1 MSTTFEAREP
11 ALVPPAPKLPAP
23 FEFSAPQEALIG
35 ALGRLMRIV
44 GLVSLVFGGLVAVLG
59 LMARG
64 NAIVAL
70 VQGGMMV
77 AIGLL
82 TYSAGSR
89 FRQVVDTTGRDI
101 AHLMEALDR
110 VRTIYLVQVWVL
122 GIALAFLAAV
132 LVWAMV
138 MLATR

>member
-1 MSTTFEAREP
+1 MSTTFDAREP
-11 ALVPPAPKLPAP
+11 AAVPPAAKLPTP

-35 ALGRLMRIV
+35 SLGRLMRIV
-44 GLVSLVFGGLVAVLG
+44 GVVSLLFGVLVGVLG

-70 VQGGMMV
+70 IQAGMMV

-89 FRQVVDTTGRDI
+89 FRQVAETTGRDI

-110 VRTIYLVQVWVL
+110 VRTIYLVQVWLL

-132 LVWAMV
+132 LVWV
-138 MLATR
+138 TVVLATR

>member
-1 MSTTFEAREP
+1 MSTTFDAREP
-11 ALVPPAPKLPAP
+11 LAVPPAAKLPAP
-23 FEFSAPQEALIG
+23 FEFSAPQEVLIG
-35 ALGRLMRIV
+35 SLGRLMRIV
-44 GLVSLVFGGLVAVLG
+44 GVVSLLFGGLVAVLG

-70 VQGGMMV
+70 VQAGMMV
-77 AIGLL
+77 AVGLL

-89 FRQVVDTTGRDI
+89 FRQVVDTSGRDI
-101 AHLMEALDR
+101 AHLMAALDR

-122 GIALAFLAAV
+122 GIALALLAAV

-138 MLATR
+138 VLATR

>member
-1 MSTTFEAREP
+1 MSTTFDAREP
-11 ALVPPAPKLPAP
+11 ALAPPPPRLPTP
-23 FEFSAPQEALIG
+23 FEFSAPQEVLIG
-35 ALGRLMRIV
+35 SLGRLMRIV
-44 GLVSLVFGGLVAVLG
+44 GVVSLVFGGLVGVLG

-64 NAIVAL
+64 NAIVAV
-70 VQGGMMV
+70 VQAGMMV

-122 GIALAFLAAV
+122 GIALGLLAIV

>member
-11 ALVPPAPKLPAP
+11 ALVPPPPNRPTP

-35 ALGRLMRIV
+35 SLGRLMRIV
-44 GLVSLVFGGLVAVLG
+44 GVVSLVFGGLVAVLG

-70 VQGGMMV
+70 VQAGMMV

-89 FRQVVDTTGRDI
+89 FRHVVDTTGRDI
-101 AHLMEALDR
+101 AHLMQALDR
-110 VRTIYLVQVWVL
+110 VRSIYLVQVWVL
-122 GIALAFLAAV
+122 GIALASLAAV

-138 MLATR
+138 VIATR

>member
-11 ALVPPAPKLPAP
+11 ALVPPPPKLPAP

-35 ALGRLMRIV
+35 SLGRLMRIV